1 MKLHLSECCIYESIK
16 NRGISCPLTNIS
28 GKWNPESD
36 LAVMRP
42 DSRALPMMSFG
53 MACPT
58 LMGHGKGCGWCGW
71 CGWVWMVCPST
82 SIASSDVST
91 QVVVPHTVH
100 LSVAA
105 SAFSFYCVSW
115 VGISNL
121 PHCNSKIS
129 LKYQANPTKHSL

>member
-105 SAFSFYCVSW
+105 SC
-115 VGISNL
+115 
-121 PHCNSKIS
+121 
-129 LKYQANPTKHSL
+129 